1 MDLTPLHLAAKYGS
15 LKAIRMLMA
24 SDAEMECHDSL
35 TGATPLHMAVRY
47 SNKDTVEVT
56 ICYFIIVTSIH
67 QHLRNMLIEKPSKLN
82 IQ

>member
-1 MDLTPLHLAAKYGS
+1 MDFTPLHLAAKYGS
-15 LKAIRMLMA
+15 LQAIRMLMS

-56 ICYFIIVTSIH
+56 IVCCSVTTRSMIR
-67 QHLRNMLIEKPSKLN
+67 QL
-82 IQ
+82 